1 VTKVM
6 TKNIE
11 DLLYRGDSLER
22 MGEMSGRLKEDSRK
36 YKRAA
41 VRINWELLL
50 KQVSR
55 IFRFNSLE
63 PQDKMEKLAV
73 MIYELTLSIVRT
85 NRRVNL
91 YHGHLYMVAFLLNG
105 EQGLE
110 TCMVTCGRS
119 SGL

>member
-1 VTKVM
+1 M

-55 IFRFNSLE
+55 IFRFVSLG
-63 PQDKMEKLAV
+63 PRDNGKLAV
-73 MIYELTLSIVRT
+73 MIYELTSSIVRT
-85 NRRVNL
+85 NRCVNL
-91 YHGHLYMVAFLLNG
+91 YHGHIYMVAFLLNG
-105 EQGLE
+105 EQGLDSLH
-110 TCMVTCGRS
+110 GRFM
-119 SGL
+119 SGALPKKI